1 MFVSGTRGRASATTA
16 ATTTALG
23 VVMTT
28 TAATAAA
35 ATATVIRRSGG
46 DARASSDRYQL
57 VLNHALRSGVHSRN
71 SSGGSAT
78 IVVLIPLLL

>member
-57 VLNHALRSGVHSRN
+57 VLNHALRSGVHSHS
-71 SSGGSAT
+71 SSGGAT